1 MKATSAPTANDY
13 TRERLVAFAQFVW
26 RRFLDDKC
34 FEAAGAL
41 SYVSVFALVPLSTVA
56 LGIIAAF
63 PLFKQWSSLL
73 TDFIF
78 ANFLPAAG
86 SVVQT
91 YITGFA
97 ENAEKLTTIGVI
109 ALLVS
114 ALLLMSSVESQFNRI
129 WRVPPRRSRLARLV
143 VYWAVLTVGPLL
155 LAASLGA
162 TNYLFNLPTRSE
174 VLGFM
179 AWMAGSLPVI
189 VTWITLTL
197 GYLVIP
203 NAVYR
208 PQHAA
213 TGALVA
219 TVLFQAVKHAFAAYL
234 ATANFEQ
241 VYGALATI
249 PIFLVWL
256 FLTWSVILLGA
267 SLAASLSAFR
277 FQPRALRIPH
287 GLEFAMLLR
296 VLRHVAQAAA
306 RGAPLDRTRI
316 LLREPGLTDEQL
328 DRFLQLLRD
337 HQVIQQNES
346 CGWLLLR
353 DPSAVPVAELFEAGD
368 FRLPNE
374 AEIKR
379 LEARATDDDAP
390 LLAWLAEARA
400 SIRSAVGRP
409 VAGMI
414 GRPVAA
420 GASSAETASARIPG
434 VVP

>member
-1 MKATSAPTANDY
+1 MKATSAATGNDY
-13 TRERLVAFAQFVW
+13 TRERLLAFAQFVW

-63 PLFKQWSSLL
+63 PLFKQWSALL

-97 ENAEKLTTIGVI
+97 ENAEKLTTIGVF
-109 ALLVS
+109 ALLIA

-162 TNYLFNLPTRSE
+162 TNYLFTLPTRSD
-174 VLGFM
+174 VLGFVT
-179 AWMAGSLPVI
+179 WLAGSLPVI

-208 PQHAA
+208 PRHAA
-213 TGALVA
+213 IGAVVA
-219 TVLFQAVKHAFAAYL
+219 TVLFQAVKYAFAVFL
-234 ATANFEQ
+234 GNANFEQ

-256 FLTWSVILLGA
+256 YLTWSVILLGA

-277 FQPRALRIPH
+277 FQPRALRIPP
-287 GLEFAMLLR
+287 GLEFAVLLR
-296 VLRHVAQAAA
+296 VLRHLAQAAA
-306 RGAPLDRTRI
+306 RGAPLDRTRV

-328 DRFLQLLRD
+328 DRFLDLLRD
-337 HQVIQQNES
+337 LQVIQQNET

-353 DPSAVPVAELFEAGD
+353 DPAAVPISELFEAGG
-368 FRLPNE
+368 FRLPNDSE
-374 AEIKR
+374 LRR
-379 LEARATDDDAP
+379 LHARATEDDAP
-390 LLAWLAEARA
+390 LLAWLTEARA
-400 SIRSAVGRP
+400 AIQSAVATPIAR
-409 VAGMI
+409 MI

-420 GASSAETASARIPG
+420 VTPPAGANP
-434 VVP
+434 